1 MCAYATN
8 ETQDATNHRAVF
20 PFRREKP
27 WNPLDAEG
35 KSNAQK
41 GYVNAV
47 SGDQVRVVL
56 ADDEAAIRSLTKYWL
71 EADGRFRVVG
81 EAKDGSE
88 CITVCAE
95 KQPDLVLLDLVMPR
109 MGGLP
114 ALPGLKDAA
123 PSSTVVVLSMLQEEK
138 SIQESLNKGAAAFL
152 DKGLDGPELAAQLW
166 SILGRPPGPSSP
178 VPESLVRT

>member
-1 MCAYATN
+1 MAS
-8 ETQDATNHRAVF
+8 R
-20 PFRREKP
+20 P
-27 WNPLDAEG
+27 
-35 KSNAQK
+35 
-41 GYVNAV
+41 YVQTL
-47 SGDQVRVVL
+47 SGDRVRVVL

-71 EADGRFRVVG
+71 EADGRFRIVG

-114 ALPGLKDAA
+114 ALPGLKSAA
-123 PSSTVVVLSMLQEEK
+123 PDSTIVVLSMLQEEK

-152 DKGLDGPELAAQLW
+152 DKGLDGTELAERLW
-166 SILGRPPGPSSP
+166 DILGKPPGPASP
-178 VPESLVRT
+178 IPESIVRP

>member
-1 MCAYATN
+1 MPPYV
-8 ETQDATNHRAVF
+8 RA
-20 PFRREKP
+20 
-27 WNPLDAEG
+27 LT
-35 KSNAQK
+35 
-41 GYVNAV
+41 
-47 SGDQVRVVL
+47 GDQVRVVL

-88 CITVCAE
+88 CISICAE

-114 ALPGLKDAA
+114 ALPAVREAA

-138 SIQESLNKGAAAFL
+138 SIQESLDKGAAAFL
-152 DKGLDGPELAAQLW
+152 DKGLDGTELAARLW
-166 SILGRPPGPSSP
+166 EILGKPPGPASP
-178 VPESLVRT
+178 IPEPAARP